1 MPLDLRDTLPSW
13 DCQIHVSVITT
24 VLSNADIAPLL
35 DELNTR
41 YAVVNTSSYS
51 HEPPAA
57 GLTEIAL
64 VITASGAAIYLKAFI
79 ESWAADDA
87 KALRKHLS
95 SITKRGR
102 KNKWGRHFVPFELRL
117 GSVQFYFHES
127 LDEDEILERIRAA
140 VELVRSLPDEA
151 FEGPGR
157 ESGHGLWW
165 DRCRREWRG
174 YIGTWG
180 GEFCI
185 PENVLSDE
193 PGDLICY
200 ESEIGPPGQGS

>member
-1 MPLDLRDTLPSW
+1 MPVDLGDKQPSW
-13 DCQIHVSVITT
+13 DCQVQISTITT
-24 VLSNADIAPLL
+24 VLSYTDIAPFL
-35 DELNTR
+35 DEISSH
-41 YAVVNTSSYS
+41 YAKIETTAWS

-57 GLTEIAL
+57 GFTEIAL

-102 KNKWGRHFVPFELRL
+102 KNKRGRHFVPFELRL

-157 ESGHGLWW
+157 ESGRGLWW
-165 DRCRREWRG
+165 DRSRREWRG